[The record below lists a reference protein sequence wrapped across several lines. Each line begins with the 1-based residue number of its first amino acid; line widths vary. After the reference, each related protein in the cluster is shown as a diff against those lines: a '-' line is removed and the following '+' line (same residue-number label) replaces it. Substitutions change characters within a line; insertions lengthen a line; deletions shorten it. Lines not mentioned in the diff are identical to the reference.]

1 MKKRIISTLVAV
13 LVMMSAAWAQE
24 VPNFAFPQ
32 HVTASAM
39 QQLTQALK
47 SGDGTAVVDAMVR
60 YSLAKSSISKQYIDS
75 IMPCIEQLA
84 QRENRPDIKA
94 LLYHLEARVL
104 SDYASRFGY
113 PSVDID
119 TVPTSYERMSR
130 GQVKDRLKELVRHS
144 INDEKAL
151 LSKPLSNYAGLITPD
166 SLCMCPTLFH
176 FLALKGYSIIED
188 EYVIT
193 RLLEN
198 CEEGSLP
205 HMAAIVASK
214 GAKVHRNKLNL
225 VLNDF
230 QVLEEYYLKYR
241 DKESSGLLLSKMI
254 FDDVDFWREY
264 LEKFPQSP
272 FYNTIINKLNRALR
286 KQLGLRFP
294 SEVSTKDSIEVS
306 METIQNLDEINV
318 RLYMLSD
325 TVEIEKNKTYSLKQ
339 FKLIDSK
346 CLKLV
351 KRDYEHDRNKVVFAP
366 QPFGIYVAI
375 PSFIDEKGKDIN
387 FLNYEKIA
395 SSDFIRVHDVALM
408 SLKLCES
415 ENNNSNTTGSDN
427 QGVDVE
433 LIAIDMLSGKPVE
446 GALVTNGSW
455 SSVTNVDGVAAV
467 NIPNDVSLDNDGFSI
482 SIGADRWTPAHNVYI
497 YSYKAE
503 DVNRID
509 TVSKIFTD
517 LAIYRPGETLKFV
530 AVQYCKSTTSRNIL
544 GELPLKVML
553 HNANGILVDSLQLVS
568 DKWGRAT
575 GSFVLPKDGLNGQYE
590 ISAISSNGSE
600 IGSCTIEV
608 SEYKIPTFTIKLNKP
623 KPFYLGDDV
632 KVDGSVVNYSGM
644 PLAGVNVELEFGTY
658 DSCRELDDDPQLS
671 DTTVVTDANGRFELV
686 IPAKTFALPA
696 NKTLDTDDEDCVV
709 EHFSVVA
716 TATDE
721 LGEEHDDNCEYEIV
735 LKGTSVVRVV
745 DAAYCLEGQLLK
757 APIVVKSSKKGA
769 VEVNYRITNDRSKE
783 VKKGTIKSDN
793 LLTDFNSLPSGEYT
807 FEARC
812 KGDKE
817 YASGSLLLYRI
828 TDTKC
833 PIKNSPMW
841 IMPEGV
847 KVDKDN
853 KGHIII
859 GTSIPESH
867 IYYIAS
873 TSKRILAK
881 GWLHYYSPGMHQFDI
896 DMPSE
901 SGEWVDVE
909 FFNTYNKKQTK
920 ASRRLQSIMPQRQL
934 NIKVESF
941 RNKLEPGSA
950 EKWRFTLLD
959 NDSTPHKGAIML
971 SMIDKAIYDLK
982 KNEWWFQPGFLTSTL
997 YVMREPWYR
1006 GNYYSGYLWQKPN
1019 LNEVNIA
1026 TPSLYSYDR
1035 DWFKSYYADLTSL
1048 RAKDIDPNLHET
1060 TIAGNDSTGWIVTG
1074 VVYDDDLEPLI
1085 GAAVKCDSLGTS
1097 TDVNGR
1103 FELKLPHKDNMVKIE
1118 YLGYNNYNFSTL
1130 KLPLLIVM
1138 PESEQMLQEVVVAG
1152 YQNVD
1157 KRLFTGVATDVS
1169 YALEGRAA
1177 GIIVRGATSIY
1188 GSDKPLVVVDGVI
1201 IEEASD
1207 LDADIL
1213 SNGDPSTLLGALAG
1227 IDANDIADFSIIK
1240 DGSATSIY
1248 GARAAAG
1255 VIVINTSSKSFV
1267 RNRKLQQLK
1276 SREQGVKTAL
1286 WKPMLTTDEQG
1297 RVTVEF
1303 NAPENN
1309 ATWLVQAIAY
1319 NKDLLSANF
1328 IDEVMTSRPLM
1339 VKPVAPRFLRNGD
1352 NVTLKCQVQNA
1363 DDTTAVVS
1371 AVVELFDVV
1380 TGNVLRAGSQELIL
1394 ASQETRN
1401 VEIDWTVP
1409 DTLALIGLR
1418 VKAATE
1424 HWGDGE
1430 QLVIPVL
1437 AATSPV
1443 IESEPFFIDQ
1453 GESKDITITAP
1464 SGAKVTLETCE
1475 NPLWQAVMALPT
1487 IYSDNDKVATCVA
1500 HSLYAQSLAQ
1510 DLAGCEPAI
1519 ASAIRSWKGDSTMLS
1534 MLQQNPDLK
1543 IGDLKASPFV
1553 GAAQRET
1560 LRMRML
1566 SNLLD
1571 SAKMESERKRLV
1583 KSLGDLQQPDGGWAW
1598 FSYPGC
1604 KSSLSTTINVLQL
1617 LGEQMI
1623 ITTNVSDTTLNRMI
1637 EHAVNYCDKAI
1648 EQDFKQGKKIDY
1660 LAYAYVRSFFPQI
1673 LMSKTL
1679 KAINDRSL
1687 KAVAE
1692 HWQDYSLTDRAY
1704 AAIVLDRAG
1713 NKAEAQNIAQS
1724 LREHAVTDS
1733 QGMYWDN
1740 LQEGRNTFYD
1750 NVTLTARVQ
1759 EALMVDRRDE
1769 EQKLISKWM
1778 LLMKQSNDW
1787 GSSSLAAQAVY
1798 SIITSAGDWASDAL
1812 GYSVRAVEP
1821 GEVVKLVSKD
1831 HPQWGAVYAAYTVP
1845 MQEVKEARTADL
1857 AVTKRMMRYGK
1868 NGELEQFTTLNVG
1881 DRVQVRI
1888 TLDAAKDL
1896 DYVTVADE
1904 RAACFEPID
1913 KTSNYKCG
1921 ESTIYYNE
1929 VKDSKTNLFINSLRR
1944 GVHTVSY
1951 DVRVTNAGTFAAGV
1965 AQAQCQYSPQVVA
1978 HTGASTIVVVHK

>member
-1 MKKRIISTLVAV
+1 MRNRIITLFVV
-13 LVMMSAAWAQE
+13 MLVMSFTAFAQDA
-24 VPNFAFPQ
+24 PNFAFPRK
-32 HVTASAM
+32 VSAEA
-39 QQLTQALK
+39 LTQLDKALT
-47 SGDGTAVVDAMVR
+47 SGDGKAVVDALVR
-60 YSLAKSSISKQYIDS
+60 YSLAQSSISKQQIDS
-75 IMPCIEQLA
+75 IMPRIEQVA
-84 QRENRPDIKA
+84 QQERRLDIKA

-225 VLNDF
+225 VLSDF

-241 DKESSGLLLSKMI
+241 DKESSGLLLSEMI
-254 FDDVDFWREY
+254 FNEIDYWREY

-339 FKLIDSK
+339 FKLIDSQ

-351 KRDYEHDRNKVVFAP
+351 KRDYGHDRNKVVFAP

-415 ENNNSNTTGSDN
+415 KNNNSNTTGSDN

-467 NIPNDVSLDNDGFSI
+467 NIPNDVSRDNDGFSI

-497 YSYKAE
+497 YSYKTE
-503 DVNRID
+503 DVNHID

-608 SEYKIPTFTIKLNKP
+608 SEYKIPTFTIKLDKP

-632 KVDGSVVNYSGM
+632 KVEGSVVNYSGM
-644 PLAGVNVELEFGTY
+644 PLTGVNVELEFGTY

-696 NKTLDTDDEDCVV
+696 NKTIDTDDEDCVV

-745 DAAYCLEGQLLK
+745 DASYCLEGQLLK

-783 VKKGTIKSDN
+783 VKKGIIKSDN

-896 DMPSE
+896 DMPND

-920 ASRRLQSIMPQRQL
+920 ENRRLQSIIPNGQL

-982 KNEWWFQPGFLTSTL
+982 KNEWWFKPGFLTSAL

-1048 RAKDIDPNLHET
+1048 RAKDIDLNLHET
-1060 TIAGNDSTGWIVTG
+1060 TIAGNDSTGWVVTG
-1074 VVYDDDLEPLI
+1074 VVYADDLEPLI
-1085 GAAVKCDSLGTS
+1085 GAVVKCDSLTIS

-1103 FELKLPHKDNMVKIE
+1103 FELKLPYKDNMVKIE
-1118 YLGYNNYNFSTL
+1118 YLGYNTYNFSTL

-1138 PESEQMLQEVVVAG
+1138 PDSEQELQEVVVAG

-1177 GIIVRGATSIY
+1177 GIRVRGATSIY

-1213 SNGDPSTLLGALAG
+1213 SNGDPLTLLGALAG

-1328 IDEVMTSRPLM
+1328 IDEAMTSRPLM
-1339 VKPVAPRFLRNGD
+1339 VKPMAPRFLRNGD

-1380 TGNVLRAGSQELIL
+1380 TGNVLRSGSQELIL

-1401 VEIDWTVP
+1401 VEIEWTVP

-1519 ASAIRSWKGDSTMLS
+1519 ASAIRSWKGDSTMVS

-1583 KSLGDLQQPDGGWAW
+1583 KALGDLQQPDGGWAW

-1637 EHAVNYCDKAI
+1637 DRAVNYCDKAI
-1648 EQDFKQGKKIDY
+1648 EQDFKLGKKIDY

-1704 AAIVLDRAG
+1704 AAIVFDRTG
-1713 NKAEAQNIAQS
+1713 NKAEAQKIAQS

-1733 QGMYWDN
+1733 QGMHWDN

-1857 AVTKRMMRYGK
+1857 AVTKRMMRYGSDGK
-1868 NGELEQFTTLNVG
+1868 LEEFTTLKVG
-1881 DRVQVRI
+1881 DKVQVRI
-1888 TLDAAKDL
+1888 TIDAAKDL
-1896 DYVTVADE
+1896 DYVTVSDE
-1904 RAACFEPID
+1904 RAACFEPVD
-1913 KTSNYKCG
+1913 KTSDYKYSEG
-1921 ESTIYYNE
+1921 MFYYNE
-1929 VKDSKTNLFINSLRR
+1929 VKDSKTNLFINSIRR
-1944 GVHTVSY
+1944 GVHTVTY
-1951 DVRVTNAGTFAAGV
+1951 DVMVTNVGTFAAGV
-1965 AQAQCQYSPQVVA
+1965 AQAQSQYSPQAVA
-1978 HTGASTIVVVHK
+1978 HTAAATIVVEK